1 MTCIAGCSLL
11 AMHVLFCRVLWLVL
25 GTLITQTMPKVLEY
39 FGMIFYFYSNEHLP
53 IHIHVSYNECESVFE
68 IFFENGALR
77 EVLLRKS
84 KGQEPLPAAQLKEAQ
99 KVVEHYAQ
107 DIVNKWTDF
116 FVLKKKV
123 KSLKITR
130 RL

>member
-1 MTCIAGCSLL
+1 
-11 AMHVLFCRVLWLVL
+11 
-25 GTLITQTMPKVLEY
+25 MPKVLEY

-53 IHIHVSYNECESVFE
+53 IHIHVSYNEYESVFE
-68 IFFENGALR
+68 IFFEDGSLK
-77 EVLLRKS
+77 EVRLRKS
-84 KGQEPLPAAQLKEAQ
+84 SGQGPLPTVQLKEAQ

>member
-1 MTCIAGCSLL
+1 
-11 AMHVLFCRVLWLVL
+11 
-25 GTLITQTMPKVLEY
+25 MPRVLEY
-39 FGMIFYFYSNEHLP
+39 FGMIFYFYSKEHLP
-53 IHIHVSYNECESVFE
+53 IHIHVSYNEYESVFE
-68 IFFENGALR
+68 IFFENGALK
-77 EVLLRKS
+77 EVRMRKS
-84 KGQEPLPAAQLKEAQ
+84 SGQEALPAPKLKEAQ

>member
-1 MTCIAGCSLL
+1 
-11 AMHVLFCRVLWLVL
+11 
-25 GTLITQTMPKVLEY
+25 MPVF

-53 IHIHVSYNECESVFE
+53 IHIHVSYNEYESVFE
-68 IFFENGALR
+68 IFFENGTLK
-77 EVLLRKS
+77 EVLLRKPS
-84 KGQEPLPAAQLKEAQ
+84 SQEPLPAAQLREAL
-99 KVVEHYAQ
+99 KVIEHYAQ

>member
-1 MTCIAGCSLL
+1 
-11 AMHVLFCRVLWLVL
+11 
-25 GTLITQTMPKVLEY
+25 MPRIFEY

-53 IHIHVSYNECESVFE
+53 IHIHVSYNEYESVFE
-68 IFFENGALR
+68 IYFENGALK
-77 EVLLRKS
+77 EVRLRIS
-84 KGQEPLPAAQLKEAQ
+84 SGHDPLPASQLREAK

-107 DIVNKWTDF
+107 DIVNRWTDF

-123 KSLKITR
+123 KALKITK

>member
-1 MTCIAGCSLL
+1 
-11 AMHVLFCRVLWLVL
+11 
-25 GTLITQTMPKVLEY
+25 MPKILEY

-53 IHIHVSYNECESVFE
+53 IHIHVSYNEYESVFE
-68 IFFENGALR
+68 VFFENGVLKELKLR
-77 EVLLRKS
+77 PPV
-84 KGQEPLPAAQLKEAQ
+84 GQEPLPAPQLKEAR

-107 DIVNKWTDF
+107 EIVNRWTDF

-123 KSLKITR
+123 KSLKITK

>member
-1 MTCIAGCSLL
+1 
-11 AMHVLFCRVLWLVL
+11 
-25 GTLITQTMPKVLEY
+25 MPQILEY

-53 IHIHVSYNECESVFE
+53 IHIHVSYNEYESVFE
-68 IFFENGALR
+68 IFFENGALKNVR
-77 EVLLRKS
+77 QRKS
-84 KGQEPLPAAQLKEAQ
+84 TGQKALPAAQLKEAK

-116 FVLKKKV
+116 FVLKKKI